1 MAAAV
6 SWFQLAIYTVVFT
19 VGAAFGVKF
28 HAGITAQRDLATHEA
43 QAKATAK
50 KLDRGDKAAV
60 GHEADKSQIR
70 TEFVT
75 ITQEVERVVEKPVY
89 RNMCFDD
96 DGLRLLGNAIAGRPA
111 ASQPAPAL
119 PEPSATR

>member
-1 MAAAV
+1 MT
-6 SWFQLAIYTVVFT
+6 WFKLAIYVVIFT

-28 HAGITAQRDLATHEA
+28 HAGIIAQRDLAAHEA

-60 GHEADKSQIR
+60 GHEADKIQIR

-75 ITQEVERVVEKPVY
+75 ITREVEHVIERPVY

-111 ASQPAPAL
+111 ASQPTPAV